1 MVNMIVGCDIGW
13 LVYLFVCLVIY
24 FFIYSFSILRFK
36 NMYVL
41 III

>member
-1 MVNMIVGCDIGW
+1 MVNMIVGYDIER
-13 LVYLFVCLVIY
+13 LIYLFVCLVIY
-24 FFIYSFSILRFK
+24 FFIYNFSILRFK